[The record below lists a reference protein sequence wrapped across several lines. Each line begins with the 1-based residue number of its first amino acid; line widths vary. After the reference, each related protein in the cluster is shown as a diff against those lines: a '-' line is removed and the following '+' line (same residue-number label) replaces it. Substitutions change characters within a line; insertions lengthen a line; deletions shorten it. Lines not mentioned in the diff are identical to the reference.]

1 MKALFLSFSF
11 SLQTESDD
19 PLILAIQRFSSST
32 WYNHVLKVGLETRFE
47 GYFNCARFFFSK
59 KTGVYRIIQFLSI
72 FTNFREMNLT
82 VTKIIITKYEILSDW
97 QQTDRLLQSSPQI
110 FSIKTI
116 QFSIF
121 SCRTQKKNNSKKI
134 SPISNLRAQFNI
146 RNTKQPKS
154 ERH

>member
-82 VTKIIITKYEILSDW
+82 VTKIIIIKYEILLNIA
-97 QQTDRLLQSSPQI
+97 TGLQSSNPFPN
-110 FSIKTI
+110 FSRSK
-116 QFSIF
+116 QSNSLFF
-121 SCRTQKKNNSKKI
+121 SCRTQEKNNSKKI